1 MAFLVEA
8 EETYNF
14 FSLLIVLLLAF
25 FVPILLSRFRQVP
38 VVVGEILAG
47 IIVGNSLLGWVQ
59 EDMIL
64 AILGDIGLAFL
75 MFLAGMEI
83 DFNALFGKRDGESRS
98 APNLLTT
105 SSLVYILTAV
115 LATGGALLLYQM
127 GLEGDPWLLVFILSA
142 TSLGVLMPVIKERGL
157 TRTRFGQA
165 IFLTATLADFIT
177 VILLTVYLIIQARG
191 LDPQIFSITLLFLSF
206 FIAYRLG
213 LRFTRLPSV
222 RRVVEELSRA
232 TIQIKVRGAIGILL
246 FFVVLAEFVNAELI
260 LGAFL
265 AGMVISLIKSPQDDG
280 LVHNLEAFG
289 FGFFIPIFFILV
301 GVNLDLQSLGE
312 SPQALLLI
320 PIMLLLSL
328 IVKISPFA
336 LFKRQFSWRE
346 VVAGGTLLNT
356 HLSLEIAVVI
366 VGVRTG
372 LLTSATATAV
382 TLFAVITVLIMPII
396 FGALVPKPAEKK
408 PRAIAICGSG
418 TEAFGVAQELKGHGE
433 IVYLIND
440 DFNQVEQARQA
451 GFDAVI
457 METTDMVGGLDPES
471 LKGIIALCPDDEKNM
486 ALCRAAD
493 AAGIKPV
500 VARVNDP
507 TNLPEFRRLGAE
519 PFVPTL
525 SHTVLLALMV
535 RNADVYNLLT
545 SVDDNRDVR
554 EVLLRNPH
562 LAGRRL
568 SDLNLPGETLVLSI
582 ARNGQTI
589 IPHGNVEMEMWDRLS
604 LLGCPDDLEDAGVLL
619 RG

>member
-1 MAFLVEA
+1 MTFLVEA
-8 EETYNF
+8 EETFNF
-14 FSLLIVLLLAF
+14 FPLLIVILLAF
-25 FVPILLSRFRQVP
+25 LVPVLLARFRQIP

-47 IIVGNSLLGWVQ
+47 IIVGSSVLGWV
-59 EDMIL
+59 EEGTIL

-83 DFNALFGKRDGESRS
+83 DFDALFGKRDGESRS
-98 APNLLTT
+98 GPNLLT
-105 SSLVYILTAV
+105 SSVLVYILTAL
-115 LATGGALLLYQM
+115 LAAFGAYLLYRM
-127 GLEGDPWLLVFILSA
+127 GLEGDPWLLAFILSA
-142 TSLGVLMPVIKERGL
+142 TSLGVLMPILKERGL

-165 IFLTATLADFIT
+165 IFLTATLADFVT

-206 FIAYRLG
+206 FLAYRLG
-213 LRFTRLPSV
+213 LRFTRIPSV
-222 RRVVEELSRA
+222 RRVVQELSRA
-232 TIQIKVRGAIGILL
+232 TVQIKVRGAIGILL

-265 AGMVISLIKSPQDDG
+265 AGMVISLIKSPQDDA

-289 FGFFIPIFFILV
+289 FGFFIPVFFILV
-301 GVNLDLQSLGE
+301 GVNLDLQSLRE

-328 IVKISPFA
+328 AIKIIPFI
-336 LFKRQFSWRE
+336 LFKRQFGWKQ
-346 VVAGGTLLNT
+346 VLAGGVLLNT

-366 VGVRTG
+366 VGARTG
-372 LLTSATATAV
+372 LLTPATATAV

-396 FGALVPKPAEKK
+396 FGALAPKPAENK

-418 TEAFGVAQELKGHGE
+418 PEAFGVAQELKAHGE
-433 IVYLIND
+433 IVYLISD
-440 DFNQVEQARQA
+440 EIDQVEQARQA
-451 GFDAVI
+451 GFDAII
-457 METTDMVGGLDPES
+457 METSDMVGGLDPDS
-471 LKGIIALCPDDEKNM
+471 LKGIIALCPEDEKNM

-493 AAGIKPV
+493 AAGIKPI

-507 TNLPEFRRLGAE
+507 KKLPEFRRLGAQ

-535 RNADVYNLLT
+535 RNPDVYNILT
-545 SVDDNRDVR
+545 TVDDDRDVR
-554 EVLLRNPH
+554 EVLLRNSS

-568 SDLNLPGETLVLSI
+568 SDLKLPGETLVLSI
-582 ARNGQTI
+582 ARNGQSI

-604 LLGCPDDLEDAGVLL
+604 LLGCPEDLEEASRLL